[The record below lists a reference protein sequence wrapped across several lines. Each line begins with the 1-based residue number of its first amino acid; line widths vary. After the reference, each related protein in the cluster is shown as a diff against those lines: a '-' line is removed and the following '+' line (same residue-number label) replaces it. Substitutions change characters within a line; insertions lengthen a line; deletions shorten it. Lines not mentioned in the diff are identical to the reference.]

1 MRVTCLK
8 NIRLTDGKAVKKGTT
23 LDLPH
28 TLAVMYVNIGAVE
41 PAHLAEVRENPEKPA
56 GEPLSAS
63 QAGRAL
69 PQTIVSVYDSGA
81 LETKP
86 EPQII
91 KKRGR
96 PKKRS

>member
-8 NIRLTDGKAVKKGTT
+8 NIRLTDGRAVKKGTT
-23 LDLPH
+23 LDLPQA
-28 TLAVMYVNIGAVE
+28 LAVMYLNIGAVE
-41 PAHLAEVRENPEKPA
+41 SARLAEVRENPEKPA

-63 QAGRAL
+63 QAGL
-69 PQTIVSVYDSGA
+69 VSTQTIVNEYDSGD

-86 EPQII
+86 EPVII